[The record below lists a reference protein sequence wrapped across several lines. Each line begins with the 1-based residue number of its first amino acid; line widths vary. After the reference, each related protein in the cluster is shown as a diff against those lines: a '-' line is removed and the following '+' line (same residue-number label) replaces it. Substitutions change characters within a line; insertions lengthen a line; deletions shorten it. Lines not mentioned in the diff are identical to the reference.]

1 MFWLWLI
8 CLIGSITSI
17 IISYKKK
24 NKRMLPAT
32 IVLLVFTIIFGI
44 TVIIPG
50 LMIAFGNW
58 QF

>member
-1 MFWLWLI
+1 MLWLWLI

-17 IISYKKK
+17 IIFYKKK

-44 TVIIPG
+44 TVIVPG

>member
-32 IVLLVFTIIFGI
+32 IILLVFTIGFGI

-50 LMIAFGNW
+50 LMIAFGN
-58 QF
+58 

>member
-17 IISYKKK
+17 IISCKKK

-44 TVIIPG
+44 IVIIPG
-50 LMIAFGNW
+50 LMITFGN
-58 QF
+58 

>member
-8 CLIGSITSI
+8 CLISSITSI

-32 IVLLVFTIIFGI
+32 IVLLVFTIGFGI
-44 TVIIPG
+44 MVIIPG